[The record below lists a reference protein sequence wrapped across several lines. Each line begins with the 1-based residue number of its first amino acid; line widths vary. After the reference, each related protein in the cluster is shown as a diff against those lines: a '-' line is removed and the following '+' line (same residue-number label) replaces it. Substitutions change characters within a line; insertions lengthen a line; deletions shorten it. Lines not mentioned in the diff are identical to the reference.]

1 MTQRVMTAR
10 DWMVALIVASVVLIA
25 GGTGA
30 AITQGWA
37 QAQQVE
43 ASSLNGPPMP
53 ADAVPPSE
61 TVAGQIGAMDRYA
74 REDHTHP
81 RITRSTTVL
90 TDASGNWSVTWSSA
104 MMATPTVFPL
114 AVNAGAQ
121 PITCNVA
128 TRTTTGATGR
138 CWTASSGSLLNLS
151 IITAGL
157 TVLPYGNSAA
167 GVQVQVIAIPPS
179 Q

>member
-1 MTQRVMTAR
+1 MMRREYIFGYVLAIFILFCVGAGAVYVQGQAG
-10 DWMVALIVASVVLIA
+10 AQSVE
-25 GGTGA
+25 T
-30 AITQGWA
+30 
-37 QAQQVE
+37 
-43 ASSLNGPPMP
+43 SSLNGPPQPSSTVPNPEGVGGAVGSSVEFMR
-53 ADAVPPSE
+53 ADA
-61 TVAGQIGAMDRYA
+61 TL
-74 REDHTHP
+74 P

-90 TDASGNWSVTWSSA
+90 TDASGNWSVTWSMA
-104 MMATPTVFPL
+104 MMATPTVFPI
-114 AVNAGAQ
+114 AVNSGAQ
-121 PITCNVA
+121 PISCNVA